1 MAEKQIDFAKISEEI
16 ERVTALRESV
26 ISDAFIIFERLR
38 EPLAQLLLLG
48 CADRR
53 RAALWMCSRHR
64 AFSGHTAY
72 QCLAEGDED
81 AVWSE
86 AAKLARVDISGH
98 F

>member
-1 MAEKQIDFAKISEEI
+1 MAKKQIDFAKISEEI
-16 ERVTALRESV
+16 DQVTKLRESV
-26 ISDAFIIFERLR
+26 ITDAFIIFERMR

-48 CADRR
+48 CGDRR
-53 RAALWMCSRHR
+53 RAAIWMCSRHR

-72 QCLAEGDED
+72 QFLAVGDED

-86 AAKLARVDISGH
+86 AAKLARVDIPGN